1 MLGGIAGVVLYDA
14 MITAFIWQLSDLQ
27 ELIATNWLPASV
39 SFRGDGHGTT
49 CIGTRSR
56 HHVAVHSLEGWSCN
70 CSGTTEFEQILPSPG
85 HVEHDPDEIWETQL
99 KTAREV
105 LQSSGVELADVKAIG
120 ITNQRNN
127 GNLGPR
133 TGQPVQNAI
142 VWQSR
147 ITSELC
153 QEIADQGHVQT
164 IRENGFVAGCAILC
178 QQNWAY

>member
-1 MLGGIAGVVLYDA
+1 M
-14 MITAFIWQLSDLQ
+14 
-27 ELIATNWLPASV
+27 
-39 SFRGDGHGTT
+39 
-49 CIGTRSR
+49 
-56 HHVAVHSLEGWSCN
+56 
-70 CSGTTEFEQILPSPG
+70 PSPG

-99 KTAREV
+99 RTAREV

-120 ITNQRNN
+120 ITNQRETTVIWDR
-127 GNLGPR
+127 R

-164 IRENGFVAGCAILC
+164 IREKTGLLLDAYFSASKIKYVLDQDESLRRRAEAGELC
-178 QQNWAY
+178 FGTIDSFLIWKLTGGELSLIHI